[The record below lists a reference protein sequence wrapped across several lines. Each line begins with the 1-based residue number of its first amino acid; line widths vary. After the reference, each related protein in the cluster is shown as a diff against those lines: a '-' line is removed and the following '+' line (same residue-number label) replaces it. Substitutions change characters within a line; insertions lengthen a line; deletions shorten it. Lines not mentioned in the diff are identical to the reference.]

1 MKTLVKTTK
10 RTETNLEHEVSY
22 FLFTFIS
29 ASALLLGIW
38 GAVCLISGLVSDGFV
53 SMARGY
59 ISAITGL

>member
-1 MKTLVKTTK
+1 MKTLLKTAK
-10 RTETNLEHEVSY
+10 RTETNLEHEVSH

-38 GAVCLISGLVSDGFV
+38 GAVCLISGLLSDGFA

-59 ISAITGL
+59 LSAITGM